1 MNEQPS
7 KDDLIRLL
15 AKSHHY
21 NLIDN
26 IIYIYNWNNVCF
38 TYRNDFDFDEL
49 RRESNRLKFREES
62 DLRTFAKILK
72 KYV

>member
-15 AKSHHY
+15 AKCHHY
-21 NLIDN
+21 SLIDN